1 MATPAT
7 TVTHV
12 SHLLT
17 STQNNPSGTAV
28 ISAQGSITWTELEA
42 RGHKVAH
49 ALRAE
54 GLEIGDRWAFLCDNR
69 LEWPELFLGNTLA
82 GTKYVPLN
90 WHLTVPELVY
100 LLQNSGATFLI
111 VDQRNEKN
119 GREAAGEVG
128 ITSDRIIVVGDTY
141 DAWRDAQ
148 PSTEF
153 ECTVTGSA
161 LLYTGGTTGASKGV
175 VRADSGIPFPA
186 WLTGV
191 TNWGA
196 FVRMPEQGVCYIATP
211 LYHAFGTGVLQACFG
226 RNHTLVIK
234 ERFDIDQFL
243 DDVETYGVTSAPMV
257 PTLMVRLAKLD
268 DSVFSQ
274 RTLTSLQWITHTA
287 APCPPWAK
295 QRLIDLFGPIV
306 VEFYGSSE
314 GTGPVVC
321 TSQEWMDRPGTVG
334 KPAPI
339 LKASV
344 VDDNGNDLPPGEI
357 GTLYFLR
364 EGGAPQYYGD
374 DAKTNSSR
382 LPDGRFTVGD
392 LGYMDADG
400 FIYLVDR
407 RVDLILSGGSNIYPA
422 EIEGVISQHPAVK
435 DVAVFGIPH
444 VEFGQEVKAAIEVE
458 PGHSV
463 TESELIS
470 WCKERLASFKCPKS
484 VDFHD
489 ALPREAHGKLKKRY
503 LRDAYWPAT

>member
-1 MATPAT
+1 M
-7 TVTHV
+7 

-42 RGHKVAH
+42 RAHKVAH
-49 ALRAE
+49 ALRAA
-54 GLEIGDRWAFLCDNR
+54 GLAIGDRWAFLCDNR

-141 DAWRDAQ
+141 DEWRDSQ
-148 PSTEF
+148 PPTEF

-175 VRADSGIPFPA
+175 VRADAGVPFAA

-226 RNHTLVIK
+226 RNHTVVIK

-243 DDVETYGVTSAPMV
+243 DDVETHGVTSAPLV

-268 DSVFSQ
+268 DSVFTN
-274 RTLTSLQWITHTA
+274 RTLASLQWITHTA

-321 TSQEWMDRPGTVG
+321 TSQEWMERPGTVG

-344 VDDNGNDLPPGEI
+344 VDDDGNDLPPGEI

-374 DAKTNSSR
+374 DAKTNSIR

-444 VEFGQEVKAAIEVE
+444 AEFGQEVKAAIEVE

>member
-1 MATPAT
+1 MTFLT
-7 TVTHV
+7 TSAQH
-12 SHLLT
+12 
-17 STQNNPSGTAV
+17 NPHGTAV
-28 ISAQGSITWTELEA
+28 IAPQGTLTWAEVETRA
-42 RGHKVAH
+42 HCVAH

-54 GLEIGDRWAFLCDNR
+54 GLGPGSRWAFLSDNR
-69 LEWPELFLGNTLA
+69 IEWPELFLGNVLSGA
-82 GTKYVPLN
+82 QYVPLN

-100 LLQNSGATFLI
+100 LFQNSAANFLI
-111 VDQRNEKN
+111 VDQKNEAT
-119 GREAAGEVG
+119 GRAAAREVG
-128 ITSDRIIVVGDTY
+128 IPDARIVVLGDTY
-141 DAWRDAQ
+141 DAWRDAHTGK
-148 PSTEF
+148 PF
-153 ECTVTGSA
+153 DCTTTGSP

-175 VRADSGIPFPA
+175 VRADNGVPFDA

-196 FVRMPEQGVCYIATP
+196 YVKMPDEGVCYIATP

-226 RNHTLVIK
+226 RKHTLVLK
-234 ERFDIDQFL
+234 EKFVVEDFL
-243 DDVETYGVTSAPMV
+243 RDVEQFKVTSAPMV
-257 PTLMVRLAKLD
+257 PTLMVRLAKLED
-268 DSVFSQ
+268 QLFAQHDLS
-274 RTLTSLQWITHTA
+274 SLQWITHTA

-295 QRLIDLFGPIV
+295 QRLIDVLGPII

-321 TSQEWMDRPGTVG
+321 TSQEWMERPGTVG

-364 EGGAPQYYGD
+364 DGGPPQYHGD
-374 DAKTNSSR
+374 QAKTDASR

-392 LGYMDADG
+392 LGYMDSDG
-400 FIYLVDR
+400 FIFLVDR
-407 RVDLILSGGSNIYPA
+407 RVDLIISGGSNIYPA
-422 EIEGVISQHPAVK
+422 EIEGVLSQHPAVR

-444 VEFGQEVKAAIEVE
+444 TEFGQEVKAAVELE
-458 PGHSV
+458 PGHQL
-463 TESELIS
+463 TESELIAWS
-470 WCKERLASFKCPKS
+470 KERLASFKCPKS

-503 LRDAYWPAT
+503 LRDAYWPTT

>member
-1 MATPAT
+1 MTYLT
-7 TVTHV
+7 TSAQHDP
-12 SHLLT
+12 H
-17 STQNNPSGTAV
+17 GIAV
-28 ISAQGSITWTELEA
+28 IAPQGTLTWAEVESRA
-42 RGHKVAH
+42 HQVAH

-54 GLEIGDRWAFLCDNR
+54 GLGTGSRWALLSDNR
-69 LEWPELFLGNTLA
+69 IEWPELFLGNVLSGA
-82 GTKYVPLN
+82 QYVPLN
-90 WHLTVPELVY
+90 WHLTVPEIVY
-100 LLQNSGATFLI
+100 LLNNSSADFLI
-111 VDQRNEKN
+111 VDEKN
-119 GREAAGEVG
+119 EITGRAAAHEVG
-128 ITSDRIIVVGDTY
+128 IPDSRIIVLGDTY
-141 DAWRDAQ
+141 DVWRNAQTDA
-148 PSTEF
+148 PI
-153 ECTVTGSA
+153 ECTTTGSP

-175 VRADSGIPFPA
+175 VRADNGGSFDA

-196 FVRMPEQGVCYIATP
+196 YVKMPDKGVCYIATP

-226 RNHTLVIK
+226 RQHTIVLK
-234 ERFDIDQFL
+234 EKFVVEEFL
-243 DDVETYGVTSAPMV
+243 SDVEQFKVTSAPMV
-257 PTLMVRLAKLD
+257 PTLMVRLAKLED
-268 DSVFSQ
+268 KVFAQHDLS
-274 RTLTSLQWITHTA
+274 SLAWITHTA

-295 QRLIDLFGPIV
+295 QRLIDVLGPIV

-321 TSQEWMDRPGTVG
+321 TSQEWMSRPGTVG

-344 VDDNGNDLPPGEI
+344 VDDNGDDLPPGEI

-364 EGGAPQYYGD
+364 DGGPPQYHGD
-374 DAKTNSSR
+374 QAKTDASR

-392 LGYMDADG
+392 LGYMDAEG

-407 RVDLILSGGSNIYPA
+407 RVDLIISGGSNIYPA
-422 EIEGVISQHPAVK
+422 EIEGVLSQHPAVR

-444 VEFGQEVKAAIEVE
+444 AEFGQEVKAAVELE
-458 PGHSV
+458 PGHHVS
-463 TESELIS
+463 ESELIAWS
-470 WCKERLASFKCPKS
+470 KERLASFKCPKS